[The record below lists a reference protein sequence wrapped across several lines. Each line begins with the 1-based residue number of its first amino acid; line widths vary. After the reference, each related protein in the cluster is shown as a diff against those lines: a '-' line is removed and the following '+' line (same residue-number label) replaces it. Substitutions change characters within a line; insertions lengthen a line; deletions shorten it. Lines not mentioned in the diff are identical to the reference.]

1 MSLSE
6 ALKELL
12 NPENDRVDEGMIY
25 DLDLTKAM
33 EEIASMMYPETVRVT
48 FSKNH
53 PVILT
58 NYGWKAGKKVD
69 RRGLVD
75 KFESNELT
83 EDEIKDILQ
92 DCIESPLLT
101 TKNTPQFDWDA
112 YFDKYVDKH
121 VNTEDLTR
129 EEWIARW
136 GIHADLPT
144 VSRDPADAAKRK
156 RLREIQRAKDY
167 RSSTAGKSDMIP
179 FTVDTVRTMLKKV
192 GALRIEN
199 SLDSP
204 GTPYIVPNKGLIRFR
219 KTAKD
224 GTQSNSMYKIA
235 HVEVFRDPK
244 RPSGLYS
251 EKPKRWEDVSGYLCS
266 RDDLKAACEKI
277 KEMDWEN
284 IKEA

>member
-6 ALKELL
+6 ALNELL
-12 NPENDRVDEGMIY
+12 NPKNDRVDEGMIY
-25 DLDLTKAM
+25 DLNLTKAM
-33 EEIASMMYPETVRVT
+33 ADIAREMYPDTVRVT

-58 NYGWKAGKKVD
+58 NYGWKAGKNVD
-69 RRGLVD
+69 RRGLVN
-75 KFESNELT
+75 KFDSKELT
-83 EDEIKDILQ
+83 EDEIRDILQ
-92 DCIESPLLT
+92 DCIDSPMLN

-112 YFDKYVDKH
+112 YFNKYVKD
-121 VNTEDLTR
+121 TENLTR

-136 GIHADLPT
+136 GIYADLPT
-144 VSRDPADAAKRK
+144 VSRDPTDAAKRK

-167 RSSTAGKSDMIP
+167 RSSIAGKDDMIP
-179 FTVDTVRTMLKKV
+179 FSIDTVRTMLKRV
-192 GALRIEN
+192 GALTKEN
-199 SLDSP
+199 AWDSP

-224 GTQSNSMYKIA
+224 GTQSNSLYKIA
-235 HVEVFRDPK
+235 KVEVFRDPK

-251 EKPKRWEDVSGYLCS
+251 ETPRRWEDVSGYLCS
-266 RDDLKAACEKI
+266 KADLRAACEKI